1 MTLNDGTGHFL
12 LIHIANCSFVAS
24 VFILSM
30 ETDKKKKQA
39 EKQEEKKWSRSVWSA
54 APKLGFLCV
63 LMGHKHASVLS

>member
-12 LIHIANCSFVAS
+12 FIHIVNCSFVAS

-39 EKQEEKKWSRSVWSA
+39 EKQKEEVN
-54 APKLGFLCV
+54 
-63 LMGHKHASVLS
+63 